1 MLFSSFVAMIIINKL
16 HLHYQTY
23 LPPVLFANTG
33 NMGLPIVY
41 YAFGDKGLT
50 IAILYMVSTTILH
63 YSAGIMIFNL
73 KKSPFELLKLPL
85 IYAAVIGMVISVSGL
100 KLPLSVERAVTL
112 AGEASI
118 PTMIFALGYKM
129 ADLKITNIP
138 LSVLFG
144 GLRIALGAFFAVGV
158 VYFLDIKDL
167 VAKVIIL
174 QATMPPAIFNFVLA
188 AKYNLNSQIVASV
201 ILAGTLISII
211 TLPLII
217 SFLI

>member
-1 MLFSSFVAMIIINKL
+1 MLFSSFVAMIIIKKL

-85 IYAAVIGMVISVSGL
+85 IYAAVIGMVISVSGF